1 MWNRDI
7 CPLLENTAVTDV
19 RSGVWGVW
27 RWALGFRGPV
37 SIYSALFGPL
47 PCVLALDVDV
57 ESITYMATEPP
68 TLSF

>member
-1 MWNRDI
+1 MWNRDV

-27 RWALGFRGPV
+27 ALGFRGPA
-37 SIYSALFGPL
+37 SIYLALFGPL